1 MQFCWRVSDWGRGG
15 WGRGTFLKGGE
26 RQRERREKK
35 REWEKKD
42 GEGRESGKDRRSKQ
56 TTHKNFFFKQQQTS
70 MLRQAGRQA
79 GKRKDRGR
87 QTGGQTD
94 RTALQ
99 NSTTPIHSHPTSKT
113 TAISPERKTADRLFA
128 ARLCESVSTSV
139 HRARRDQRD
148 MTKLVPFFCFPPC
161 GVDLAG

>member
-1 MQFCWRVSDWGRGG
+1 MGSRDVSEGR
-15 WGRGTFLKGGE
+15 REAE
-26 RQRERREKK
+26 REEREKK
-35 REWEKKD
+35 GMGKERRGRKGEWKRQK
-42 GEGRESGKDRRSKQ
+42 KQ
-56 TTHKNFFFKQQQTS
+56 TNHTQKLFFKQQQTS